1 MKRPPTTRT
10 ADTMAVLKRLSPRPA
25 GRRMIRWEGAGVGER
40 SFVRVEAKVASSPS
54 DPGGPKKR
62 SVPSPTGLGAGVAL
76 VSIGILMISPITKLD
91 FDDYTEL
98 VPAFLTIV
106 LMSFTYNVGVGMTTG
121 LLVYPLLKLM
131 TGRVREVPPALWVLA
146 AMSAVFFVV
155 YPYR

>member
-1 MKRPPTTRT
+1 MRALDGTVQTDVAP
-10 ADTMAVLKRLSPRPA
+10 AAGLFSSSSVLSLSGLFCLCSFFLFLCSLFLSPLLTAIPTH
-25 GRRMIRWEGAGVGER
+25 
-40 SFVRVEAKVASSPS
+40 AS
-54 DPGGPKKR
+54 
-62 SVPSPTGLGAGVAL
+62 GVAM

-91 FDDYTEL
+91 FNDYTEL

-146 AMSAVFFVV
+146 AMSALFFVV